1 MCFFS
6 ERSLHC
12 FFKFVRKY
20 KNFRCFFRLSSIKK
34 ITLVQ
39 FRNYS
44 VRSFAF
50 EATVTCITG
59 PNGCGKTNLLDGIYY
74 LCYTK
79 SYFTAYQQNCVQM
92 GTDGFRVEG
101 VFTQAPSDS
110 PQGGGMQSIPSSL
123 GGGREEAIVCKWVQ
137 GKKEL
142 YADGVPY
149 EKPTDHIGKYAA
161 VMIAPD
167 DLELVND
174 GSEPRRKWI
183 DSILSQADRG
193 YLECLMR
200 YQRVLQQRNA
210 WLKQYGNSP
219 APDYTT
225 LEYYDTQLATD
236 GTYIYDKRSDFA
248 YAFLPHLQAYY
259 QSLTGGKEAVD
270 MQYQS
275 DLQQQP
281 MAAWLQE
288 GLQHDMR
295 LQRTLRGIHKDDLQL
310 LLNGVPVKGF
320 GSQGQKK
327 SFLFAMKL
335 AQYKYLTGV
344 LGYKPILLLDDVF
357 EKLDQSRMEALLRI
371 IRSDE
376 FGQVVLTDTHAD
388 RVRHAFGEGV
398 EVGMIIL

>member
-1 MCFFS
+1 
-6 ERSLHC
+6 
-12 FFKFVRKY
+12 
-20 KNFRCFFRLSSIKK
+20 LSSIKK

-44 VRSFAF
+44 SRSFVF
-50 EATVTCITG
+50 EAPVTCITG
-59 PNGCGKTNLLDGIYY
+59 ANGCGKTNLLDGVYY

-92 GTDGFRVEG
+92 GLDGFRVEG
-101 VFTQAPSDS
+101 VFNNQLKSEVIS
-110 PQGGGMQSIPSSL
+110 
-123 GGGREEAIVCKWVQ
+123 CKWQQ

-142 YADGVPY
+142 QADGVDY

-174 GSEPRRKWI
+174 GSEPRRKWV
-183 DSILSQADRG
+183 DSILSQTDKS

-200 YQRVLQQRNA
+200 YQRILQQRNA
-210 WLKQYGNSP
+210 WLKQYANS
-219 APDYTT
+219 AMPDYTT
-225 LEYYDTQLATD
+225 LEYYDAQLAAD
-236 GTYIYDKRSDFA
+236 GTYIYEKRNEFVA
-248 YAFLPHLQAYY
+248 IFLPQLQDLYS
-259 QSLTGGKEAVD
+259 QLTDGKEAVRIT
-270 MQYQS
+270 YQS

-281 MAAWLQE
+281 LIILLKD

-310 LLNGVPVKGF
+310 LLNNTPVKAF

-335 AQYKYLTGV
+335 AQYKYLSGV

-371 IRSDE
+371 IRGED
-376 FGQVVLTDTHAD
+376 FGQVILTDTHAE
-388 RVRHAFGEGV
+388 RVRNAFGDGV
-398 EVGMIIL
+398 EVGMIVL